1 MSAGDAEIRDALFMA
16 DEIANCRR
24 KRGEEGA
31 LEESSYGF
39 RMTKEEVIKRS
50 GVGMFRKRVFIPFQ
64 SVEFYQSGVMGL

>member
-39 RMTKEEVIKRS
+39 RMTKEEVNSSCPFYTLEEPDPAGVS
-50 GVGMFRKRVFIPFQ
+50 G
-64 SVEFYQSGVMGL
+64 SVNYV